1 MCLVPSV
8 ALVLGSCLARTPRCE
23 GSLSGSTLRAQ
34 PRPRLAAERHNREFW
49 HDHTDGGK
57 NLSAERQRS
66 FPMVPGEAAMCALL
80 LLGSG
85 LFCSSEQL
93 TNVYLELFRNTGS
106 NCTKVVVLPSIA
118 NMPMLCGA
126 A

>member
-23 GSLSGSTLRAQ
+23 GSLVRGR
-34 PRPRLAAERHNREFW
+34 PRGLNHVVRLAAERHNREFW
-49 HDHTDGGK
+49 HDHTDGSK
-57 NLSAERQRS
+57 NLSSERQRS

-93 TNVYLELFRNTGS
+93 TNVYSGLFRNTGS
-106 NCTKVVVLPSIA
+106 N
-118 NMPMLCGA
+118 
-126 A
+126 